1 VRIIIGADHAGFF
14 LKEAVKRY
22 LLDRNTEVIDAG
34 TWSDESVDYPDFGSS
49 VAQRVSSGEIER
61 GILICGSG
69 VGMSIVANKFPGV
82 RAALALDADTAV
94 MSRRHNDSNILVLA
108 ARRTDESAAEEIVAA
123 WLANEFEGGRHAR
136 RLEKIESIEKKFN
149 SV

>member
-1 VRIIIGADHAGFF
+1 MRIIIGADHAGFF

-82 RAALALDADTAV
+82 RAALALDAETAV

-136 RLEKIESIEKKFN
+136 RLKKIESIEKKFN